1 MQTPGGARVLG
12 HGELL
17 GVAQSRFVLA
27 QAQKSGARGGGF
39 KRGVLQSRCKL
50 ALPCILCRL
59 AASNVMKTLASWA
72 PAPNLTIS
80 NKLGDTATMRL
91 SNFIEDHNERI
102 VNVIVAHEAHETES
116 HQRQLFA

>member
-1 MQTPGGARVLG
+1 VSLCTKAGSASISV
-12 HGELL
+12 
-17 GVAQSRFVLA
+17 
-27 QAQKSGARGGGF
+27 QAG
-39 KRGVLQSRCKL
+39 
-50 ALPCILCRL
+50 LPCIVCRL
-59 AASNVMKTLASWA
+59 EASNVMKTLASWA

-116 HQRQLFA
+116 HQR